1 MEIKRLLELE
11 KLMQKTLL
19 EHETTVSALDQ
30 RTKELQ
36 AMTLQYQAMKL
47 NHDTIKT
54 QQIETSKQCVALQK
68 QLNQYE
74 QDQIKMKKDLAQQDK
89 TMKAHDE
96 TVAKMKLEINT
107 LTEDNTL
114 TKQKNIELIAQVS
127 TLLTDIKELKQCI
140 EEEHNR
146 NKNDT
151 VGGDKVDDSKNTHE
165 ELTMLQNQLQKAM
178 DDCKLMDTKVQ
189 QLEEIREGYRI
200 TIEELKKENVQVQ
213 NLHEKCVVAHEHKEK
228 EYRANELQFTAT
240 QKSLTIT
247 IENLQQQLL
256 SKTTDGD
263 GAAATADSSGLLQEM
278 KDDLEAKH
286 QATNALRELCTS
298 LQTQLDELTVSHQ
311 HVLNELEQKKLNL
324 IISEEHHSEEIQKN
338 KMSFNAVVD
347 EYKTKN
353 ILIMNELEQYR
364 EESKEHINTIQQLER
379 TIDTL
384 SNQLGSLVDSGE
396 VFEKNAQHREENLV
410 QQITRLRKGRKKDR
424 LVYKTAVDA
433 SNAWRIR
440 AENAESML
448 ADQQASSSSRNVK
461 TTTSGGRGMA
471 SKRKVVRP
479 TPPMETTTSGTA
491 SGGSNGGNGTSKR
504 RNRKYVS
511 SQHNNSLPPV
521 SSASPLKEAP
531 A

>member
-1 MEIKRLLELE
+1 
-11 KLMQKTLL
+11 
-19 EHETTVSALDQ
+19 
-30 RTKELQ
+30 
-36 AMTLQYQAMKL
+36 
-47 NHDTIKT
+47 
-54 QQIETSKQCVALQK
+54 
-68 QLNQYE
+68 
-74 QDQIKMKKDLAQQDK
+74 
-89 TMKAHDE
+89 
-96 TVAKMKLEINT
+96 
-107 LTEDNTL
+107 
-114 TKQKNIELIAQVS
+114 
-127 TLLTDIKELKQCI
+127 
-140 EEEHNR
+140 
-146 NKNDT
+146 
-151 VGGDKVDDSKNTHE
+151 
-165 ELTMLQNQLQKAM
+165 
-178 DDCKLMDTKVQ
+178 
-189 QLEEIREGYRI
+189 
-200 TIEELKKENVQVQ
+200 
-213 NLHEKCVVAHEHKEK
+213 
-228 EYRANELQFTAT
+228 
-240 QKSLTIT
+240 LTIT

-511 SQHNNSLPPV
+511 SQHSNSLPPV